1 MYWKGQ
7 CFESGSDF
15 RRMLFYAAKWQNSVK
30 YYMVFFA
37 KDHGVV
43 TGTGELY
50 SVKLH
55 MAYNETKTFVFPK
68 MA

>member
-1 MYWKGQ
+1 
-7 CFESGSDF
+7 
-15 RRMLFYAAKWQNSVK
+15 MLFYAAKWQNSVK